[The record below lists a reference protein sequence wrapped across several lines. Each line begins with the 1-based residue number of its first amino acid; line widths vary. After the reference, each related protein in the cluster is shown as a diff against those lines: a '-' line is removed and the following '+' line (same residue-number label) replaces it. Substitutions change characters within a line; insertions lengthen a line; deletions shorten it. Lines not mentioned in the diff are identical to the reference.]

1 MNFYILFLSSS
12 QLLAWAD
19 LTGWNRRMNTL
30 RLHDKYRAGYSK
42 QVDARTLEE
51 MKVQVR
57 INRRKYRKNKRHN
70 QAHPRNIRLAA
81 FNLVF

>member
-12 QLLAWAD
+12 QLLALAD
-19 LTGWNRRMNTL
+19 LIGWNRQMNTL
-30 RLHDKYRAGYSK
+30 RLHDKHRAGYSK

-57 INRRKYRKNKRHN
+57 INRRKNRKNKRHN
-70 QAHPRNIRLAA
+70 PAHPRNISHAA
-81 FNLVF
+81 YNLVF